1 VRWTGGDPECSH
13 EDREATVE
21 GGLAC
26 WTCGALLVEAEEEGG
41 ESPGEAQQ
49 VKYVLRG
56 TLGGVRVCGE
66 WEDSK
71 LAELAATGI
80 RAHGGRATVLKVTTE
95 EVPTGV

>member
-13 EDREATVE
+13 EGREATVE

-26 WTCGALLVEAEEEGG
+26 WTCGALLVEE
-41 ESPGEAQQ
+41 

-56 TLGGVRVCGE
+56 TLGGVQVCGE

-71 LAELAATGI
+71 LAELAAVGI

>member
-13 EDREATVE
+13 EDREAT
-21 GGLAC
+21 GD
-26 WTCGALLVEAEEEGG
+26 
-41 ESPGEAQQ
+41 AQQ

-56 TLGGVRVCGE
+56 TLGGVQVCGE
-66 WEDSK
+66 WDDPK
-71 LAELAATGI
+71 LAELAAAGL